1 MRHVII
7 GASVAGITA
16 AARIKE
22 LSPEQEV
29 IVLSGEGVR
38 PYGKMS
44 LPYVLSGR
52 TGFEN
57 CMLPLIEGV
66 EVLLNKYVDKV
77 DTVSKSVHT
86 KDGEQFGFDRLLIAT
101 GTSPFI
107 PDIPGA
113 RLPSV
118 VGVRNIGDIEIIQ
131 KRIAE
136 STEKRV
142 ILAGAGLVNAEV
154 GDALVKLGIP
164 MTYIISSDRVLSQ
177 IVDREG
183 SEIIEKSLAGLDV
196 ELLKGEDI
204 QEIEEKDGALEVK
217 LASGK
222 VLSGSCVVYGKGVR
236 PNTGFLKGTGVQLNK
251 GVVLGRYLETSVPG
265 IYGAG
270 DAVETDDILSGE
282 KTLHALWPVAV
293 EQANKVAGNMLGM
306 EMPYG
311 GDVLRNILTVF
322 GQTIFTGGV
331 STHDE
336 GDVYRNT
343 SDGEYRKIVVKDG
356 RLKGFVFVGEGVNN
370 PGVYLRMM
378 REQTD
383 ISSMINPVLHGTIAH
398 ADLYPSVFKVAL

>member
-7 GASVAGITA
+7 GASVAGMTA

-29 IVLSGEGVR
+29 TVLSGEGVQ

-44 LPYVLSGR
+44 LPYMLSGM
-52 TGFEN
+52 TWFAN
-57 CMLPLIEGV
+57 CTLPVADGV
-66 EVLLNKYVDKV
+66 DLRLDKYVDGI
-77 DTVSKSVHT
+77 DTISKTVHT
-86 KDGEQFGFDRLLIAT
+86 SDGEQFAYDKLLIAT

-118 VGVRNIGDIEIIQ
+118 VGVRNIGDAEVIR

-136 STEKRV
+136 STQKRV
-142 ILAGAGLVNAEV
+142 ILAGAGLVNAEI
-154 GDALVKLGIP
+154 GDALVKIGIP
-164 MTYIISSDRVLSQ
+164 VTYVVSSDRVLSQ
-177 IVDREG
+177 IVDREA
-183 SEIIEKSLAGLDV
+183 SVIIEKSFAGLDV

-204 QEIEEKDGALEVK
+204 VEIEEKGDALEVK

-236 PNTGFLKGTGVQLNK
+236 PNTGFLKGSDVQINK
-251 GVVLGRYLETSVPG
+251 GIVLGRYLETSVPG

-270 DAVETDDILSGE
+270 DAAETDDILLGQ

-293 EQANKVAGNMLGM
+293 EQANNAAANMLGM
-306 EMPYG
+306 EMPYS
-311 GDVLRNILTVF
+311 GDVLRNILMVF
-322 GQTIFTGGV
+322 GLTIFTGGL

-336 GDVYRNT
+336 GDVYRNV
-343 SDGEYRKIVVKDG
+343 SDGEYHKIAVKDG
-356 RLKGFVFVGEGVNN
+356 KLRGFVFVGEGAVN
-370 PGVYLRMM
+370 PGVYLRML

-383 ISSMINPVLHGTIAH
+383 ISSMINPVLHGTVAH

>member
-1 MRHVII
+1 MKHVII

-16 AARIKE
+16 AARIKK

-29 IVLSGEGVR
+29 IVLSGEGVQ

-44 LPYVLSGR
+44 LPYMLSGM
-52 TGFEN
+52 TWFAN
-57 CMLPLIEGV
+57 CMLPSVDGV
-66 EVLLNKYVDKV
+66 DVMLNKYVDGV
-77 DTVSKSVHT
+77 DTVSKTVHT
-86 KDGEQFGFDRLLIAT
+86 SDGEQFEYDRLLIAT

-107 PDIPGA
+107 PDIPGS

-118 VGVRNIGDIEIIQ
+118 VGVRNIGDIEVIR

-136 STEKRV
+136 STQKRV
-142 ILAGAGLVNAEV
+142 ILAGAGLVNAEI

-164 MTYIISSDRVLSQ
+164 VTYVISSDRVLSQ
-177 IVDREG
+177 IVDREA
-183 SEIIEKSLAGLDV
+183 SAIIEKSFAGLDV

-270 DAVETDDILSGE
+270 DAVETDDILLGE

-293 EQANKVAGNMLGM
+293 EQANNAAGNMLGM

-311 GDVLRNILTVF
+311 GDVLRNILMVF
-322 GQTIFTGGV
+322 GQTIFTGGL

-336 GDVYRNT
+336 GDVYRNV
-343 SDGEYRKIVVKDG
+343 SDGEYSKIVVKDG
-356 RLKGFVFVGEGVNN
+356 KLRGFVFVGEGVNN

-378 REQTD
+378 RDQPD

>member
-1 MRHVII
+1 MKQVII

-16 AARIKE
+16 AAKIKK

-29 IVLSGEGVR
+29 TILSGEKIA

-44 LPYVLSGR
+44 LPYILSGLA
-52 TGFEN
+52 GFEN
-57 CMLPLIEGV
+57 CILPSVDGVDIMLD
-66 EVLLNKYVDKV
+66 KYVDRV
-77 DTVSKSVHT
+77 DTVSKAVHT
-86 KDGEQFGFDRLLIAT
+86 SDGGQYDYDRLLIAT

-118 VGVRNIGDIEIIQ
+118 VGVRNIGDVEVIQ

-136 STEKRV
+136 STQKRV
-142 ILAGAGLVNAEV
+142 ILSGAGLVNAEI

-164 MTYIISSDRVLSQ
+164 VTYVISSDRVLSQ
-177 IVDREG
+177 IVDQEA
-183 SEIIEKSLAGLDV
+183 SAIIEKLLASLNV

-204 QEIEEKDGALEVK
+204 QEIEEKGDALEVK

-222 VLSGSCVVYGKGVR
+222 VLSGCCVVYGKGVR

-251 GVVLGRYLETSVPG
+251 GVVLGRFLDTSVPD

-270 DAVETDDILSGE
+270 DAVETEDILRGE
-282 KTLHALWPVAV
+282 KILHALWPVAV
-293 EQANKVAGNMLGM
+293 EQANNAAENMLGM
-306 EMPYG
+306 NVPYR
-311 GDVLRNILTVF
+311 GDVLRNILTAF
-322 GQTIFTGGV
+322 GKTIYTGGV

-336 GDVYRNT
+336 GDVYRNV

-356 RLKGFVFVGEGVNN
+356 RLMGFVFVGEGVVN

-378 REQTD
+378 KEKTD
-383 ISSMINPVLHGTIAH
+383 ISSMINPVLQGTIAH

>member
-1 MRHVII
+1 MKHVII
-7 GASVAGITA
+7 GASVAGMTA

-29 IVLSGEGVR
+29 IVLSGEGVQ

-44 LPYVLSGR
+44 LPYMLSGM
-52 TGFEN
+52 TWFAN
-57 CMLPLIEGV
+57 CTLPSADGV
-66 EVLLNKYVDKV
+66 DLRLNKYVDGV
-77 DTVSKSVHT
+77 DTLSKTVHT
-86 KDGEQFGFDRLLIAT
+86 SDGGQFRYDRLLLAT

-107 PDIPGA
+107 PDIPGS

-118 VGVRNIGDIEIIQ
+118 IGVRNIGDIEVIK

-136 STEKRV
+136 STQKRV
-142 ILAGAGLVNAEV
+142 ILSGAGLVNAEI

-164 MTYIISSDRVLSQ
+164 VTYVISSDRVLSQ
-177 IVDREG
+177 IVDREA
-183 SEIIEKSLAGLDV
+183 SAIIEKSFAGLDV

-204 QEIEEKDGALEVK
+204 AEIEEKGNALQVK
-217 LASGK
+217 LSSGK
-222 VLSGSCVVYGKGVR
+222 VLRGCCVVYGKGVR
-236 PNTGFLKGTGVQLNK
+236 PNTGLLKGTDVRLNK
-251 GVVLGRYLETSVPG
+251 GIVLGQYLETSVPG

-270 DAVETDDILSGE
+270 DAVETDDILLGQ

-293 EQANKVAGNMLGM
+293 EQAKTAAANMLDM
-306 EMPYG
+306 AIAYR

-322 GQTIFTGGV
+322 GQTIFTGGL

-336 GDVYRNT
+336 GCVYRYVG
-343 SDGEYRKIVVKDG
+343 DGEYRKIAVKDG
-356 RLKGFVFVGEGVNN
+356 RLRGFVFVGEGAIN

-378 REQTD
+378 REETD
-383 ISSMINPVLHGTIAH
+383 ISSMINPVLQGTIAH

>member
-16 AARIKE
+16 ARRIEE
-22 LSPEQEV
+22 LSPEEEV
-29 IVLSGEGVR
+29 IVLSGEGVQ
-38 PYGKMS
+38 PYSKMC

-52 TGFEN
+52 TGFGN
-57 CMLPLIEGV
+57 CMLPSIKGIEI
-66 EVLLNKYVDKV
+66 LLNKYVDGV
-77 DTVSKSVHT
+77 DTVSKTVHT
-86 KDGEQFGFDRLLIAT
+86 KDGEQFGYDRLLIAT
-101 GTSPFI
+101 GASPFI

-118 VGVRNIGDIEIIQ
+118 VGVRNIGDIETIQ

-164 MTYIISSDRVLSQ
+164 MTYVISSDRVLSQ
-177 IVDREG
+177 IVDREA
-183 SEIIEKSLAGLDV
+183 SEIIEKSLADLDV

-204 QEIEEKDGALEVK
+204 VEIEEKGDALEVK

-222 VLSGSCVVYGKGVR
+222 ILRGSCVVYGKGVH
-236 PNTGFLKGTGVQLNK
+236 PNTGFLKGTDVQLNK
-251 GVVLGRYLETSVPG
+251 GVVLGRHLETSVPG

-282 KTLHALWPVAV
+282 KMLHALWPVAI
-293 EQANKVAGNMLGM
+293 EHGNNAAKNMLGM
-306 EMPYG
+306 ETPYG

-322 GQTIFTGGV
+322 GRTIFTGGL

-336 GDVYRNT
+336 GDVYRKV

-356 RLKGFVFVGEGVNN
+356 KLRGFVFVGEGVVN

-378 REQTD
+378 RDQTD
-383 ISSMINPVLHGTIAH
+383 ISSMIKPVLHGTIAH

>member
-16 AARIKE
+16 AAKIKK

-29 IVLSGEGVR
+29 IVLSGEGVQ

-44 LPYVLSGR
+44 LPYMLSGM
-52 TGFEN
+52 TWFAN
-57 CMLPLIEGV
+57 CTLPSVDGV
-66 EVLLNKYVDKV
+66 DVMLNKYVDGV
-77 DTVSKSVHT
+77 DTVSKTVHT
-86 KDGEQFGFDRLLIAT
+86 NDGERLDYDRLLIAT

-107 PDIPGA
+107 PDIPGS

-118 VGVRNIGDIEIIQ
+118 VGVRNIGDIEVIR

-136 STEKRV
+136 STQKRV
-142 ILAGAGLVNAEV
+142 ILAGAGLVNAEI

-164 MTYIISSDRVLSQ
+164 VTYVISSDRVLSQ
-177 IVDREG
+177 IVDREA
-183 SEIIEKSLAGLDV
+183 SAIIEKSFAGLDV

-222 VLSGSCVVYGKGVR
+222 VLRGSCVVYGKGVR
-236 PNTGFLKGTGVQLNK
+236 PNTGFLKGTDVRLNK
-251 GVVLGRYLETSVPG
+251 GVVLGRYLETSVPD

-270 DAVETDDILSGE
+270 DAVETDDILLGE

-356 RLKGFVFVGEGVNN
+356 KLRGFVFVGEGVNN
-370 PGVYLRMM
+370 PGVYLKMM
-378 REQTD
+378 RDQPD
-383 ISSMINPVLHGTIAH
+383 ISTMTNPVLNGTIAH

>member
-1 MRHVII
+1 MKHVII

-16 AARIKE
+16 AARIKK

-29 IVLSGEGVR
+29 IVLSGEGVQ

-44 LPYVLSGR
+44 LPYMLSGM
-52 TGFEN
+52 TWFAN
-57 CMLPLIEGV
+57 CTLPSVDGV
-66 EVLLNKYVDKV
+66 DVMLNKYVDGV
-77 DTVSKSVHT
+77 DTVSKTVHT
-86 KDGEQFGFDRLLIAT
+86 NDGEQFEYDRLLIAT

-118 VGVRNIGDIEIIQ
+118 VGVRNIGDIEVIR

-136 STEKRV
+136 STQKRV
-142 ILAGAGLVNAEV
+142 ILAGAGLVNAEI

-164 MTYIISSDRVLSQ
+164 VTYVISSDRVLSQ
-177 IVDREG
+177 IVDREA
-183 SEIIEKSLAGLDV
+183 SAIIEQSFAGLDV

-236 PNTGFLKGTGVQLNK
+236 PNTGFLKGTDVRLNK

-270 DAVETDDILSGE
+270 DAVETDDILLGE

-293 EQANKVAGNMLGM
+293 EQANNAAGNMLGM

-311 GDVLRNILTVF
+311 GDVLRNILMVF
-322 GQTIFTGGV
+322 GQTIFTGGI

-336 GDVYRNT
+336 GDVYRNV
-343 SDGEYRKIVVKDG
+343 SDGEYGKIVVKDG
-356 RLKGFVFVGEGVNN
+356 RLRGFVFVGEGVNN
-370 PGVYLRMM
+370 PGVYLRIM
-378 REQTD
+378 RDQTD
-383 ISSMINPVLHGTIAH
+383 ISTMINPVLNGTISH
-398 ADLYPSVFKVAL
+398 VDLYPSVFKVAL

>member
-7 GASVAGITA
+7 GASVAGMTA
-16 AARIKE
+16 AARIKK

-29 IVLSGEGVR
+29 IVLSGEGVQ

-44 LPYVLSGR
+44 LPYILSGK
-52 TGFEN
+52 TAFEN
-57 CMLPLIEGV
+57 CMLPSIDGV
-66 EVLLNKYVDKV
+66 EIVLNKYVDRV
-77 DTVSKSVHT
+77 DTVSKTVHT
-86 KDGEQFGFDRLLIAT
+86 RDGDQFAYDRLLIAT

-118 VGVRNIGDIEIIQ
+118 VGIRNIGDIETIQ
-131 KRIAE
+131 KRVAE

-154 GDALVKLGIP
+154 GDALVQLGIP
-164 MTYIISSDRVLSQ
+164 MTYVISSDKVLSQ
-177 IVDREG
+177 IVDREA
-183 SEIIEKSLAGLDV
+183 SEIVEKSLARLDV

-204 QEIEEKDGALEVK
+204 QEIEEKNGALEVI

-222 VLSGSCVVYGKGVR
+222 VLKGSCVVYGKGVR
-236 PNTGFLKGTGVQLNK
+236 PNTSFLKGTDVRLNK
-251 GVVLGRYLETSVPG
+251 GVILGRYLETSVPG

-282 KTLHALWPVAV
+282 KALHALWPVAT
-293 EQANKVAGNMLGM
+293 EQGNNAAENMLGM
-306 EMPYG
+306 ETPYG

-322 GQTIFTGGV
+322 GQTIFTGGL
-331 STHDE
+331 STRDE
-336 GDVYRNT
+336 GDVYKNV
-343 SDGEYRKIVVKDG
+343 SNGEYRKIVVKDG
-356 RLKGFVFVGEGVNN
+356 RLKGFCFVGEGANN

-378 REQTD
+378 RDQTD
-383 ISSMINPVLHGTIAH
+383 IGAMIGPVLNGTISH
-398 ADLYPSVFKVAL
+398 AALYPSVFKVAL

>member
-1 MRHVII
+1 MKHVII

-16 AARIKE
+16 AARIKK

-29 IVLSGEGVR
+29 IVLSGEGVQ

-44 LPYVLSGR
+44 LPYMLSGM
-52 TGFEN
+52 TWFAN
-57 CMLPLIEGV
+57 CTLPSVDGV
-66 EVLLNKYVDKV
+66 DVMLNKYVDGV
-77 DTVSKSVHT
+77 DTVSKTVHT
-86 KDGEQFGFDRLLIAT
+86 NDGEQFEYDRLLIAT

-118 VGVRNIGDIEIIQ
+118 VGVRNIGDIEVIR

-136 STEKRV
+136 STQKRV
-142 ILAGAGLVNAEV
+142 ILAGAGLVNAEI

-164 MTYIISSDRVLSQ
+164 VTYVISSDRVLSQ
-177 IVDREG
+177 IVDREA
-183 SEIIEKSLAGLDV
+183 SAIIEKSFAGLDV

-236 PNTGFLKGTGVQLNK
+236 PNTGFLKGTDVRLNK

-270 DAVETDDILSGE
+270 DAVETDDILLGE

-293 EQANKVAGNMLGM
+293 EQANNAAGNMLGM

-311 GDVLRNILTVF
+311 GDVLRNILMVF
-322 GQTIFTGGV
+322 GQTIFTGGI

-336 GDVYRNT
+336 GDVYRNV
-343 SDGEYRKIVVKDG
+343 SDGEYGKIVVKDG
-356 RLKGFVFVGEGVNN
+356 RLRGFVFVGEGVNN
-370 PGVYLRMM
+370 PGVYLRIM
-378 REQTD
+378 RDQTD
-383 ISSMINPVLHGTIAH
+383 ISTMINPVLNGTISH
-398 ADLYPSVFKVAL
+398 VDLYPSVFKVAL

>member
-1 MRHVII
+1 MKHVII
-7 GASVAGITA
+7 GASVAGMTA

-29 IVLSGEGVR
+29 TVLSGEGVQ

-44 LPYVLSGR
+44 LPYMLSGM
-52 TGFEN
+52 TWFAN
-57 CMLPLIEGV
+57 CTLPSVDGIDV
-66 EVLLNKYVDKV
+66 VLGKYVDGV
-77 DTVSKSVHT
+77 DTVSKTVHT
-86 KDGEQFGFDRLLIAT
+86 SDGEQFEYDRLLITT

-107 PDIPGA
+107 PDIPGS

-118 VGVRNIGDIEIIQ
+118 VGVRNIGDIEVIR

-136 STEKRV
+136 STQKRV
-142 ILAGAGLVNAEV
+142 ILSGAGLVNAEI
-154 GDALVKLGIP
+154 GDALVKLGVP
-164 MTYIISSDRVLSQ
+164 VTYVISSDRILSQ
-177 IVDREG
+177 IVDREA
-183 SEIIEKSLAGLDV
+183 SAIIEKALAGLDV

-204 QEIEEKDGALEVK
+204 VEIEERGDALEVK

-222 VLSGSCVVYGKGVR
+222 VLSGCCVVYGKGVR
-236 PNTGFLKGTGVQLNK
+236 PNTGFLKNTSVQLNK
-251 GVVLGRYLETSVPG
+251 GIVLGRYLETSVPG

-270 DAVETDDILSGE
+270 DAVETDDILLGE

-306 EMPYG
+306 NVPYG

-322 GQTIFTGGV
+322 GQTIFTGGL

-336 GDVYRNT
+336 GDVYRNV
-343 SDGEYRKIVVKDG
+343 SDGEYHKIAVKDG
-356 RLKGFVFVGEGVNN
+356 KLRGFVFVGEGAVN

>member
-1 MRHVII
+1 MKHVII

-29 IVLSGEGVR
+29 IVLSGEGVA

-44 LPYVLSGR
+44 LPYILSGM
-52 TGFEN
+52 TWFEN
-57 CMLPLIEGV
+57 CVLRSVDGV
-66 EVLLNKYVDKV
+66 DLRLNKYIDGV
-77 DTVSKSVHT
+77 DTVSKTVHAI
-86 KDGEQFGFDRLLIAT
+86 DGEQFEYDRLLIAT

-107 PDIPGA
+107 PDIPGS

-118 VGVRNIGDIEIIQ
+118 VGVRNIGDIEVIR

-136 STEKRV
+136 STQKRV

-164 MTYIISSDRVLSQ
+164 VTYVISSDRFLSQ
-177 IVDREG
+177 IVDREA
-183 SEIIEKSLAGLDV
+183 SAIVEKSFAGLDV

-204 QEIEEKDGALEVK
+204 VEIEEKGDALEVK

-222 VLSGSCVVYGKGVR
+222 VLSGCCVVYGKGVR
-236 PNTGFLKGTGVQLNK
+236 PNTSFLKGTDVQLNK
-251 GVVLGRYLETSVPG
+251 GIVLGQYLETSVPG

-270 DAVETDDILSGE
+270 DAVETDDVLLGQ

-293 EQANKVAGNMLGM
+293 EQANNAAANMLGM
-306 EMPYG
+306 EMPYR
-311 GDVLRNILTVF
+311 GDVLRNILMVF

-336 GDVYRNT
+336 GDVYRNV
-343 SDGEYRKIVVKDG
+343 SDGEYHKIVVKDG
-356 RLKGFVFVGEGVNN
+356 RLRGFVFVREGAAN

-378 REQTD
+378 RERTD
-383 ISSMINPVLHGTIAH
+383 ISSKINPVLHGTIAH
-398 ADLYPSVFKVAL
+398 ADLYPAVFKVAL

>member
-1 MRHVII
+1 MKHVII
-7 GASVAGITA
+7 GASVTGMTA

-29 IVLSGEGVR
+29 IVLSAESVQ

-44 LPYVLSGR
+44 LPYMLSGM
-52 TGFEN
+52 TWFAN
-57 CMLPLIEGV
+57 CTLPSAAGV
-66 EVLLNKYVDKV
+66 DVMLNKQVDRV
-77 DTVSKSVHT
+77 DTVLKTVHT
-86 KDGEQFGFDRLLIAT
+86 SDGEQFEYDRLLIAT

-107 PDIPGA
+107 PDIPGS

-118 VGVRNIGDIEIIQ
+118 VGVRNIGDIEVIK

-136 STEKRV
+136 STQKRV
-142 ILAGAGLVNAEV
+142 ILSGAGLVNAEV

-164 MTYIISSDRVLSQ
+164 VTYIISSDRVLSQ
-177 IVDREG
+177 IVDREA
-183 SEIIEKSLAGLDV
+183 SAIIEKSFAGLDV

-204 QEIEEKDGALEVK
+204 VEIEEKGNALEVK

-222 VLSGSCVVYGKGVR
+222 LLSGCCVVYGKGVR
-236 PNTGFLKGTGVQLNK
+236 PNTGFLKNTGVQLNK
-251 GVVLGRYLETSVPG
+251 GIVLGQYLETSVPG

-270 DAVETDDILSGE
+270 DAVETDDILLGE

-293 EQANKVAGNMLGM
+293 EQAKTAAANMLGM

-311 GDVLRNILTVF
+311 GDVLRNILMVF
-322 GQTIFTGGV
+322 GLTIFIGGL

-336 GDVYRNT
+336 GDVYRNV
-343 SDGEYRKIVVKDG
+343 SDGEYHKIAVKDG
-356 RLKGFVFVGEGVNN
+356 KLRGFVFVGEGAVN

>member
-66 EVLLNKYVDKV
+66 EILLNKYVDKV
-77 DTVSKSVHT
+77 DTVSKTVHT
-86 KDGEQFGFDRLLIAT
+86 KGGERFGYDRLLIAT

-107 PDIPGA
+107 PDIPGS

-118 VGVRNIGDIEIIQ
+118 VGVRNIGDIEVIR

-136 STEKRV
+136 STQKRV
-142 ILAGAGLVNAEV
+142 ILSGAGLVNAEI
-154 GDALVKLGIP
+154 GDALVKLGVP
-164 MTYIISSDRVLSQ
+164 VTYVISSDRVLSQ
-177 IVDREG
+177 IVDREA
-183 SEIIEKSLAGLDV
+183 SAIIEKALAGLDV

-204 QEIEEKDGALEVK
+204 VEIEEKGDALEVK

-222 VLSGSCVVYGKGVR
+222 VLSGCCVVYGKGVR
-236 PNTGFLKGTGVQLNK
+236 PNTGFLKNTGVRLNK
-251 GVVLGRYLETSVPG
+251 GIVLGRYLETSVPG

-270 DAVETDDILSGE
+270 DAVETDDILLGE

-311 GDVLRNILTVF
+311 GDVLRNILMVF
-322 GQTIFTGGV
+322 GQTIFTGGL
-331 STHDE
+331 SAHDE

-356 RLKGFVFVGEGVNN
+356 KLRGFVFVGEGVNN

-378 REQTD
+378 RDQPD
-383 ISSMINPVLHGTIAH
+383 ISTMTNPVLNGTMSH
-398 ADLYPSVFKVAL
+398 VDLYPSVFKVAL

>member
-16 AARIKE
+16 AARIKK

-29 IVLSGEGVR
+29 IVLSGEGVQ

-44 LPYVLSGR
+44 LPYMLSGM
-52 TGFEN
+52 TWFAN
-57 CMLPLIEGV
+57 CTLPSVDGV
-66 EVLLNKYVDKV
+66 DVMLNKYVDGV
-77 DTVSKSVHT
+77 DTVSKTVHT
-86 KDGEQFGFDRLLIAT
+86 NDGEQFEYDRLLIAT

-118 VGVRNIGDIEIIQ
+118 VGVRNIGDIEVIR

-136 STEKRV
+136 STQKRV
-142 ILAGAGLVNAEV
+142 ILAGAGLVNAEI

-164 MTYIISSDRVLSQ
+164 VTYVISSDRVLSQ
-177 IVDREG
+177 IVDREA
-183 SEIIEKSLAGLDV
+183 SAIIEQSFAGLDV

-236 PNTGFLKGTGVQLNK
+236 PNTGFLKGTDVRLNK

-270 DAVETDDILSGE
+270 DAVETDDILLGE
-282 KTLHALWPVAV
+282 KTLHGLWPVAV
-293 EQANKVAGNMLGM
+293 EQANNAAENMLGM

-311 GDVLRNILTVF
+311 GDVLRNILMVF
-322 GQTIFTGGV
+322 GQTIFTGGI

-336 GDVYRNT
+336 GDVYRNV

-370 PGVYLRMM
+370 PGVYLRIM
-378 REQTD
+378 RDQTD
-383 ISSMINPVLHGTIAH
+383 ISTMINPVLNGTISH
-398 ADLYPSVFKVAL
+398 VDLYPSVFKVAL

>member
-1 MRHVII
+1 MKHVII
-7 GASVAGITA
+7 GASVAGMTA

-29 IVLSGEGVR
+29 TVLSGEGVQ

-44 LPYVLSGR
+44 LPYMLSGM
-52 TGFEN
+52 TWFAN
-57 CMLPLIEGV
+57 CTLPSVDGIDV
-66 EVLLNKYVDKV
+66 VLGKYVDGV
-77 DTVSKSVHT
+77 DTVSKTVHT
-86 KDGEQFGFDRLLIAT
+86 SDGEQFEYDRLLITT

-107 PDIPGA
+107 PDIPGS

-118 VGVRNIGDIEIIQ
+118 VGVRNIGDIEVIR

-136 STEKRV
+136 STQKRV
-142 ILAGAGLVNAEV
+142 ILSGAGLVNAEI
-154 GDALVKLGIP
+154 GDALVKLGVP
-164 MTYIISSDRVLSQ
+164 VTYVISSDRILSQ
-177 IVDREG
+177 IVDREA
-183 SEIIEKSLAGLDV
+183 SAIIEKALAGLDV

-204 QEIEEKDGALEVK
+204 VEIEEKGNALEVK

-222 VLSGSCVVYGKGVR
+222 VLSGCCVVYGKGVR
-236 PNTGFLKGTGVQLNK
+236 PNTGFLKNTGVQLNK
-251 GVVLGRYLETSVPG
+251 GIVLGRYLETSVPG

-270 DAVETDDILSGE
+270 DAVETDDILLGE

-306 EMPYG
+306 NVPYG

-322 GQTIFTGGV
+322 GQTIFTGGL

-343 SDGEYRKIVVKDG
+343 SDGEYRKIAVKDG
-356 RLKGFVFVGEGVNN
+356 KLRGFVFVGEGAVN